1 MNELSLAIAMIF
13 GFVVAYVFWSTQL
26 TRKAQTKDLSHQIL
40 ERMQRQQEQAS
51 GIKQEHS
58 EREIRTRTVAP
69 FSQAAAV
76 VAARA
81 AAAASQLHTTRND
94 ISSLLQ
100 SHSELNGP
108 CAVVQVGGAKW
119 QGLVNVPETSTVAQL
134 KIRIG
139 LISAIAPR
147 VQELIYR
154 GRKLSDPGVA
164 LHSLGIRKN
173 KRSRVLLRARRS
185 INSTCT

>member
-1 MNELSLAIAMIF
+1 LNACKDSRSRLQGGHFNNVILRLITSNCGLAWQLAMFFHVRLPYSLF
-13 GFVVAYVFWSTQL
+13 C
-26 TRKAQTKDLSHQIL
+26 R
-40 ERMQRQQEQAS
+40 
-51 GIKQEHS
+51 IKQEHS